1 MNRTYLYFL
10 PLFFLFTQSNLKQDK
25 KKVVIPVADLPPKK
39 IEQPAISASP
49 TASPAPLVGLRLM
62 LDEEFRESKRY
73 AEKSADTTGKKQ
85 ILSVAWI
92 DENYDNV
99 NSMGRGE
106 LISMAILTKG
116 YTVGDTIRVTIGSQ
130 DDETQ
135 EDETTLVDD
144 VPCHDITFIGIQNYE
159 DMAVL
164 KDIFTIEGEEEKMVI
179 QPAWKERYECDAK
192 KNKK

>member
-1 MNRTYLYFL
+1 MNKTYLYFL
-10 PLFFLFTQSNLKQDK
+10 PLLLLFMQSNVKQDK
-25 KKVVIPVADLPPKK
+25 KKGAVPAAELPPKK
-39 IEQPAISASP
+39 IEQPAISDSP
-49 TASPAPLVGLRLM
+49 TANPEPLVGLRLM

-92 DENYDNV
+92 DENYDKV

-116 YTVGDTIRVTIGSQ
+116 YAVGDTIRFTIGSQ

-179 QPAWKERYECDAK
+179 QPAWKGRYECDSK
-192 KNKK
+192 RNKK